1 MNMKKLNLILTL
13 ILTMT
18 LLVGC
23 GDDDGASISLE
34 TGTEVSFNLFDI
46 SSGGS
51 LGTATF
57 AELSDGSTKVTI
69 DMASSLLVGDHPIHI
84 HENTAAEGGDIA
96 VTLNPVDASGMSET
110 TVEALDDGTTVSYD
124 DLVSFDGYI
133 NIHLSA
139 ADLATLVAQGD
150 IGVNA
155 FTGESMSY
163 DLNEVDLAG
172 ISGTAMF
179 EERISGETL
188 LTLMLENTSDGGSHP
203 SHIHMNTAAEGG
215 AIAITLESVNG
226 TSGMS
231 KTNISS
237 LDDGSMISYDELIDY
252 DGYINVH
259 ASADDLATLAAQ
271 GDIGQNALTGMSETY
286 DLNEVDV
293 AGVSGTVT
301 FSQRVNDETLITIQ
315 LMGTTQGDSHPTHI
329 HFNSAAEGGDIAV
342 TLSSVDGTTGMSKT
356 NVAALN
362 DMTAITYA
370 SLIAFDGYINVH
382 QSDEDLATL
391 VAQGDIG
398 ANAGM

>member
-110 TVEALDDGTTVSYD
+110 TVEALDDGTSVSYD
-124 DLVSFDGYI
+124 DLASFDGYI

-139 ADLATLVAQGD
+139 ADLSTLVAQGD

>member
-1 MNMKKLNLILTL
+1 MKKLKSIFTL
-13 ILTMT
+13 ILVSA
-18 LLVGC
+18 LLLSC

-34 TGTEVSFNLFDI
+34 TGTEVSFNLFDVT
-46 SSGGS
+46 GGGV

-57 AELSDGSTKVTI
+57 AELSDGTTKVTI
-69 DMASSLLVGDHPIHI
+69 DIASSLLVGDHPIHI

-110 TVEALDDGTTVSYD
+110 TVETLDDGTSISYNE
-124 DLVSFDGYI
+124 LVTFDGYI
-133 NIHLSA
+133 NVHLSA
-139 ADLATLVAQGD
+139 AELATLVAQGD

-163 DLNEVDLAG
+163 DLNEADLVG
-172 ISGTAMF
+172 ISGTAIF
-179 EERISGETL
+179 EERVSGETL
-188 LTLMLENTSDGGSHP
+188 VTLMLENTPDGGSHP

-215 AIAITLESVNG
+215 DIAVTLESVNG

-231 KTNISS
+231 KTNVSA
-237 LDDGSMISYDELIDY
+237 LDDGTMISYNELIDY

-271 GDIGQNALTGMSETY
+271 GDIGQNVLTGMSETY

-301 FSQRVNDETLITIQ
+301 FSQRVNDEILVTIQ

-342 TLSSVDGTTGMSKT
+342 TLTSVDGTTGMSQT
-356 NVAALN
+356 NVSALN
-362 DMTAITYA
+362 DMTSLTYNALIT
-370 SLIAFDGYINVH
+370 FDGYINVH
-382 QSDEDLATL
+382 QSTDDLATL
-391 VAQGDIG
+391 IAQGDIG

>member
-1 MNMKKLNLILTL
+1 MKKLNVLFTL
-13 ILTMT
+13 ILTM
-18 LLVGC
+18 LMLVSC
-23 GDDDGASISLE
+23 GDDDGASISPD
-34 TGTEVSFNLFDI
+34 TGNEVSFDLFDVT
-46 SSGGS
+46 GGGT

-57 AELSDGSTKVTI
+57 AELSDGSTRITI
-69 DMASSLLVGDHPIHI
+69 DIASSLLVGDHPIHI

-110 TVEALDDGTTVSYD
+110 TVDMLDDGMPISYNE
-124 DLVSFDGYI
+124 LVAFDGYI

-163 DLNEVDLAG
+163 DLNEADLTG

-179 EERISGETL
+179 EERVSGETL
-188 LTLMLENTSDGGSHP
+188 VTLMLENTPGGDSHP

-215 AIAITLESVNG
+215 DIAVTLESVNG

-231 KTNISS
+231 KTNVSA
-237 LDDGSMISYDELIDY
+237 LDDGTMISYDDLTDY

-301 FSQRVNDETLITIQ
+301 FSQRVNDEILVTIQ

-342 TLSSVDGTTGMSKT
+342 SLSDVNGTSGMSKT

-362 DMTAITYA
+362 DMTAVTYA
-370 SLIAFDGYINVH
+370 GLVAFDGYINVH
-382 QSDEDLATL
+382 QSAENLTTL

-398 ANAGM
+398 ANASM

>member
-110 TVEALDDGTTVSYD
+110 TVEALDDGTSVSYD

>member
-362 DMTAITYA
+362 DMTVITYA

-382 QSDEDLATL
+382 QSAEDLATL

>member
-1 MNMKKLNLILTL
+1 MKNLKSIF
-13 ILTMT
+13 T
-18 LLVGC
+18 LLIAAVIMVSC
-23 GDDDGASISLE
+23 GDDDGASISTE
-34 TGTEVSFNLFDI
+34 TGTQVSFDLFDLTA
-46 SSGGS
+46 GGA

-96 VTLNPVDASGMSET
+96 ITLNPVDASGVSET
-110 TVEALDDGTTVSYD
+110 TVNMLDDGTEIMYSE
-124 DLVSFDGYI
+124 LISFDGYI

-139 ADLATLVAQGD
+139 SELATLIAQGD

-163 DLNEVDLAG
+163 NLNEVDVAG
-172 ISGTAMF
+172 VSGTVMLQ
-179 EERISGETL
+179 ERVSGETL
-188 LTLMLENTSDGGSHP
+188 LSMNLDNTENGEEHP
-203 SHIHMNTAAEGG
+203 AHIHMNTAAEGG
-215 AIAITLESVNG
+215 DIAVTLQSVNG
-226 TSGMS
+226 TTGMS
-231 KTNISS
+231 RTNISTS
-237 LDDGSMISYDELIDY
+237 DDGTTISYDDLTDY

-259 ASADDLATLAAQ
+259 ASASDLATLVAQ

-301 FSQRVNDETLITIQ
+301 FSERINDETLIMIQ
-315 LMGTTQGDSHPTHI
+315 LTGTTDGDSHPTHI
-329 HFNSAAEGGDIAV
+329 HLNSAAEGGDIAI
-342 TLSSVDGTTGMSKT
+342 TLTSVNGTSGMSKT
-356 NVAALN
+356 NVTSLN
-362 DMTAITYA
+362 DMTDITY
-370 SLIAFDGYINVH
+370 SDLVTFDGYINVH
-382 QSDEDLATL
+382 QSAEDLATL

>member
-1 MNMKKLNLILTL
+1 MKKLNLILTL

-362 DMTAITYA
+362 DMTVITYA

-382 QSDEDLATL
+382 QSAEDLATL